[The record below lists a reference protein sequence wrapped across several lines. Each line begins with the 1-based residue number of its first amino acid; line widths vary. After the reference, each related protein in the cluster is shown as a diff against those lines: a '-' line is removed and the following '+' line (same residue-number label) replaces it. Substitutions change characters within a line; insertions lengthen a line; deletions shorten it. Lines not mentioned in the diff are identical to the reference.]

1 MSCASE
7 LSCCELEAALPTS
20 APAMGCGASH
30 TDGPRAGWHPQPVRC
45 LLLQWAELLRC
56 SYQQSPASLTDIP
69 PIACFVYS
77 RTFPAMPPVFMLM
90 FSFGDI
96 HLSRKSLSLPQLH
109 LAAVLVAVPHCRVLP
124 RIPSQDGWRLPSIPH
139 LPACSCSVPRLNSHS
154 SESWGQ
160 VTGDRLLAARGSSGA
175 QWWGNWVILSPCSSA
190 SFLMSLQG
198 QLRGLG
204 RGCWDAAIGRKRHRT
219 SPLLFIWTGCSHK
232 SYLHLF
238 PSSRINWGQPVTC
251 SASFLSS
258 EVELLIVTAS
268 RIRLWPWQITSNM

>member
-20 APAMGCGASH
+20 APATGCGASH
-30 TDGPRAGWHPQPVRC
+30 TDGPRAGWHPRPVRC
-45 LLLQWAELLRC
+45 LLLQRAELLRC

-69 PIACFVYS
+69 PTACFVYS

-139 LPACSCSVPRLNSHS
+139 LPACSCSAPRLNSHS
-154 SESWGQ
+154 SEG
-160 VTGDRLLAARGSSGA
+160 VEDRSRVIVFWLPEAALVPSDEATGSS
-175 QWWGNWVILSPCSSA
+175 SPPA
-190 SFLMSLQG
+190 
-198 QLRGLG
+198 
-204 RGCWDAAIGRKRHRT
+204 
-219 SPLLFIWTGCSHK
+219 
-232 SYLHLF
+232 HL
-238 PSSRINWGQPVTC
+238 PRSWCPCRDG
-251 SASFLSS
+251 
-258 EVELLIVTAS
+258 
-268 RIRLWPWQITSNM
+268 